1 MQSKSAINAQYTS
14 MLSIQVWNQFP
25 YQATFIVHS
34 LIGVQSFWM
43 RCWWLNQHFK
53 KISMC
58 RLYIADPV
66 TLRGESRVVSVC
78 IFSLWDFLTVYSIEY
93 QHSLC
98 HIYEWV
104 ICRTYEWVMCHK
116 YAQYHIWNAFPHQ
129 VAFTVHGLVV
139 SSITFRG
146 SFEWIWWPVSSCLF
160 LHFLDP
166 SFFVGAIG
174 N

>member
-1 MQSKSAINAQYTS
+1 

-25 YQATFIVHS
+25 HQATFKMHS

-43 RCWWLNQHFK
+43 RSWWLNQHFK
-53 KISMC
+53 KIFVC

-78 IFSLWDFLTVYSIEY
+78 LFSLWDFLTMYSIEY

-104 ICRTYEWVMCHK
+104 IYRTYEWVMCHK
-116 YAQYHIWNAFPHQ
+116 YAQYHVWNTFPHQ
-129 VAFTVHGLVV
+129 VAFIVHGLVEFNQFSWLIWINMV
-139 SSITFRG
+139 ARFILLILTFFG
-146 SFEWIWWPVSSCLF
+146 PKF
-160 LHFLDP
+160 L
-166 SFFVGAIG
+166 VGAIG